1 MIDSVFL
8 ESSALNLIG
17 IILLKCK
24 INCIKCSSSGI
35 HQQPFGG
42 WSRIS
47 EPTKSY
53 CLIIFLP
60 INLLVIQKLLIW
72 TDSKRLLFSFFLSRW
87 VCTGVL
93 RFFWSS
99 QSDVSHASVMCHTS
113 PRSCLVI
120 TLPRYIILGFQQE
133 LGESGDLTMRFL
145 RRRGG
150 ISFPPN
156 IVQLLLFL
164 YAVNSS
170 VVEQVC

>member
-24 INCIKCSSSGI
+24 IYCIKCSSSGI
-35 HQQPFGG
+35 HQPFGG

-72 TDSKRLLFSFFLSRW
+72 TESKRLLFSFFLSQW

-99 QSDVSHASVMCHTS
+99 QSDVSHTSVMCHTS
-113 PRSCLVI
+113 PRSSLVI
-120 TLPRYIILGFQQE
+120 TLSRYVILDFQQE
-133 LGESGDLTMRFL
+133 LGESGDLTMRFQKKERHQL
-145 RRRGG
+145 S
-150 ISFPPN
+150 IKHHS
-156 IVQLLLFL
+156 IVAIPLCRKL
-164 YAVNSS
+164 
-170 VVEQVC
+170 